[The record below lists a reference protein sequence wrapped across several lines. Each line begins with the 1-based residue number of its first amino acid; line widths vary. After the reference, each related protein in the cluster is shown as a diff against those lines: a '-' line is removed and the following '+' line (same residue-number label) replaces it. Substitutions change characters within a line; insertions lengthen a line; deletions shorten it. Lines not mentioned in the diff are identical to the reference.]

1 MTVMISSKS
10 AGDTCSIGPQHTLT
24 PVSHASQPVG
34 DPLLLAVGVTV
45 ARPLLLVLY
54 ARRFLNHRGFRAV
67 VCCRLPGLL
76 DRNKELLEPQAV
88 PFHVRCCPCI
98 YGVRLA
104 EVLQPER
111 PSAAAAALGV
121 SHTPMLVLR
130 SSAGWL
136 LPKVKLWSPCGSFKA
151 LVRCPSMLCCAAE
164 YLTDAGYCCTRE
176 ITAASTSFYNQ
187 GAELS

>member
-10 AGDTCSIGPQHTLT
+10 AGDTCSIGPQHTLK
-24 PVSHASQPVG
+24 PVSHASQPLG
-34 DPLLLAVGVTV
+34 DPLLLAVGVAV

-54 ARRFLNHRGFRAV
+54 ASRFLNHRGFRAV

-98 YGVRLA
+98 NVVVLA

-111 PSAAAAALGV
+111 PSAAAAAALGV

-130 SSAGWL
+130 CNAEWV
-136 LPKVKLWSPCGSFKA
+136 LPKVKLWSP
-151 LVRCPSMLCCAAE
+151 MLSCAAE
-164 YLTDAGYCCTRE
+164 YLTDAGYCCTTE
-176 ITAASTSFYNQ
+176 IAAASTSLFYQ
-187 GAELS
+187 LAKLIQARPCS